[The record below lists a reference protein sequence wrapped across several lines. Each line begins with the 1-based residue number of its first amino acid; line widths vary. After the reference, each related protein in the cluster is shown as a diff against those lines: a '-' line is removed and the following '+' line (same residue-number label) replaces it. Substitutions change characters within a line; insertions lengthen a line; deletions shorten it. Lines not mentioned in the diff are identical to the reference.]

1 MQCHLFKSSRT
12 RNLLIADS
20 QGKEL
25 DTANFN
31 VLSLPG
37 ACVRHVYSFIPKKDT
52 YDTVVIFIGG
62 NNLFCNN
69 VLSTKSAEDI
79 TQELSDLANF
89 LLTRVKRVFVLGIP
103 LRHSLP
109 QRSKTVN
116 ALLASR
122 KEDWKFRG
130 ISRQIYSDK
139 HLKRDN
145 VHLSSKA
152 SSGIGYILKSKV
164 LYKSYCPELEKEGY
178 SEFIE
183 CKRTCKC
190 LSWTNQI

>member
-1 MQCHLFKSSRT
+1 M
-12 RNLLIADS
+12 
-20 QGKEL
+20 
-25 DTANFN
+25 
-31 VLSLPG
+31 
-37 ACVRHVYSFIPKKDT
+37 
-52 YDTVVIFIGG
+52 
-62 NNLFCNN
+62 
-69 VLSTKSAEDI
+69 
-79 TQELSDLANF
+79 
-89 LLTRVKRVFVLGIP
+89 
-103 LRHSLP
+103 
-109 QRSKTVN
+109 N

-122 KEDWKFRG
+122 KEDWKFRS

-152 SSGIGYILKSKV
+152 LSGIGYILKSKV

-190 LSWTNQI
+190 LFWTNQVYLSPQVVNQAVVKLGKFTLSFYLADVKQRLNFTEFRLGIFLKAF